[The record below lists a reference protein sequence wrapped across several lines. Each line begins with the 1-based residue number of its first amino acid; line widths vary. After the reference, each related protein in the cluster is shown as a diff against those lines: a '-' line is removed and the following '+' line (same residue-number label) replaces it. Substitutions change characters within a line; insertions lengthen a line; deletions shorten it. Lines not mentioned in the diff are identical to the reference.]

1 MRSSCN
7 NLQVSTGKCL
17 VANQPKSSHAGYRY
31 RALLSEWIAKNW
43 SLTITKF
50 SCNNLRV
57 APTGKCYVANQPKSS
72 DGVGVSAAV
81 IKTPPSNWMILH
93 WDGLAPV
100 CFWYLLPHFN
110 LQTTLQVS
118 TGKCYVA
125 NQPKSSHEVG
135 VSAAVRQYGSVSL
148 GRSACEVLRV
158 FERDSCDLC
167 AWLLTVIES
176 ERLFWERISRT
187 SSKLR

>member
-1 MRSSCN
+1 MNLHWDGLVRNWSLNITKLLMRSWCN

-81 IKTPPSNWMILH
+81 
-93 WDGLAPV
+93 
-100 CFWYLLPHFN
+100 
-110 LQTTLQVS
+110 
-118 TGKCYVA
+118 
-125 NQPKSSHEVG
+125 
-135 VSAAVRQYGSVSL
+135 RQYGSVSL